1 MIKSFFVAVLFV
13 MVIKGVWYIFAASLT
28 KRMALMILNTPEAQI
43 VAYGWILVI
52 IAFITWMSY
61 VRYLEY

>member
-1 MIKSFFVAVLFV
+1 MKPFFMAVIFL
-13 MVIKGVWYIFAASLT
+13 MVIKGVWYILAAKLT
-28 KRMALMILNTPEAQI
+28 KRMSLILIDTPEAQI
-43 VAYGWILVI
+43 VAYGWVLVI